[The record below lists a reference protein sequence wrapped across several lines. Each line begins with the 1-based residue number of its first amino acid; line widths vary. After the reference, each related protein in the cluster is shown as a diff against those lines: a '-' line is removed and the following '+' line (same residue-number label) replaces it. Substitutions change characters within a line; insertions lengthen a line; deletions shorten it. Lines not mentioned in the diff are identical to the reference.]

1 MHHLAARALRAR
13 GLPGRLLPARAAA
26 GVTRGARGPR
36 PLRAGAGAG
45 AGGRGWAAAV
55 GERGGSG
62 GGRVEVLCGP
72 MFSGKTTELLRRM
85 SAARAEGVNVAL
97 VGPCPPYTCLRCR
110 PPPPSPR
117 RALVPPPD
125 FPANPLGG
133 LRWAKR
139 ALWGCRT
146 EGGIVAGHSGG
157 ARKGSGAHWAVG
169 GLRGGGATSGPRNPT
184 W

>member
-1 MHHLAARALRAR
+1 MHHLAARALRAG

-45 AGGRGWAAAV
+45 AGGRSWAAAV

-85 SAARAEGVNVAL
+85 SAARAGGVNVAL
-97 VGPCPPYTCLRCR
+97 VGPCLPYTHLWCR
-110 PPPPSPR
+110 PPPLPATCSCPVPGFPR
-117 RALVPPPD
+117 KSSGRAP
-125 FPANPLGG
+125 
-133 LRWAKR
+133 
-139 ALWGCRT
+139 
-146 EGGIVAGHSGG
+146 
-157 ARKGSGAHWAVG
+157 VG
-169 GLRGGGATSGPRNPT
+169 
-184 W
+184 